1 MHAPVSTLSHD
12 FRDVGADR
20 DAALDAALDEAN
32 AARTMVF
39 CKTANRAAAVAER
52 LAARGVAAAPYT
64 KDVAPER
71 RLKTL
76 DLFAGG
82 ELAVPFCVETSR
94 GGAAAATW
102 IFQRDDDRDGRFRRR
117 PPVYLTGSGH
127 AFRIGCC
134 GSSSHIVMLLPSQ
147 NLEKG
152 APHLPGSS
160 QKLHVVGATSRANA
174 SLRISAARPG
184 NAGVCAAASSTAAY
198 LRRAPVWAERRAAS
212 SPRLSSPRIVRVATA
227 GVRRDS
233 SKTYPRGEDT
243 R

>member
-102 IFQRDDDRDGRFRRR
+102 I
-117 PPVYLTGSGH
+117 VL
-127 AFRIGCC
+127 
-134 GSSSHIVMLLPSQ
+134 
-147 NLEKG
+147 
-152 APHLPGSS
+152 
-160 QKLHVVGATSRANA
+160 
-174 SLRISAARPG
+174 
-184 NAGVCAAASSTAAY
+184 
-198 LRRAPVWAERRAAS
+198 
-212 SPRLSSPRIVRVATA
+212 
-227 GVRRDS
+227 
-233 SKTYPRGEDT
+233 
-243 R
+243 